1 MVGMEEEDT
10 CDVCLQNMSRY
21 LLFIVHYRN
30 LVLLSNL
37 FIVIVADLL
46 F

>member
-1 MVGMEEEDT
+1 MEEEDT
-10 CDVCLQNMSRY
+10 SGVCLQNMYHY